1 MAENILKKLVNNSQ
15 IAIDDGVYDV
25 DVNLKKS
32 NQDFKQIITSNP
44 HATLLTEVKFSSPSL
59 GKIRTIGDPTVIAKQ
74 MIAGGSKALSVLT
87 QPHLFHG
94 SPEYFIKVR
103 QAVDVP
109 LLMKDIMIDKIQIDT
124 AKKIGAD
131 YMLVIQSLFDQ
142 KFLTDIDEF
151 IDYGHKQGLNVLLE
165 VHTKE
170 EFQNA
175 LKTEADII
183 GINNRNLDTLD
194 IDLNTTE
201 LVLSGYDNS
210 RIILSESG
218 INTSEDIQYLKK
230 CGADAFLIGSSI
242 MKSDNIDRASK
253 EIGELIL
260 KYPKNGKFGEFGGQ
274 YIPETLGPC
283 N

>member
-15 IAIDDGVYDV
+15 MAIDDGVYDV
-25 DVNLKKS
+25 NVNLQKS
-32 NQDFKQIITSNP
+32 DKDFKQIITSNP

-59 GKIRTIGDPTVIAKQ
+59 GKIRTIGDPSNIAKQ

-87 QPHLFHG
+87 QPHLFNG

-103 QAVDVP
+103 KAVDVP
-109 LLMKDIMIDKIQIDT
+109 LLMKDIMIDKIQIDA

-142 KFLTDIDEF
+142 NFLTDIDEF
-151 IDYGHKQGLNVLLE
+151 IDYGHKQGLNILLE

-175 LKTEADII
+175 LKTKADII
-183 GINNRNLDTLD
+183 GINNRNLDTLE
-194 IDLNTTE
+194 IDLKTTE
-201 LVLSGYDNS
+201 LVLSDYDDS
-210 RIILSESG
+210 RLILSESG
-218 INTSEDIQYLKK
+218 ISTSEDIRYLKK

-242 MKSDNIDRASK
+242 MKSDNIEEQVRKLVNS
-253 EIGELIL
+253 
-260 KYPKNGKFGEFGGQ
+260 Y
-274 YIPETLGPC
+274 
-283 N
+283 

>member
-32 NQDFKQIITSNP
+32 DQDFKQIITSNP
-44 HATLLTEVKFSSPSL
+44 HATLLTEVKFASPSL
-59 GKIRTIGDPTVIAKQ
+59 GKIRTIGDPAIIAKQ
-74 MIAGGSKALSVLT
+74 MIAGGSKALSILT
-87 QPHLFHG
+87 QPHLFNG

-131 YMLVIQSLFDQ
+131 YMLVIQSLFD
-142 KFLTDIDEF
+142 KKLLTDIDEF
-151 IDYGHKQGLNVLLE
+151 IGYGHKQGLNILLE
-165 VHTKE
+165 VHTRE

-183 GINNRNLDTLD
+183 GINNRNLDTLE
-194 IDLNTTE
+194 IDLKTTE
-201 LVLSGYDNS
+201 LVLSGYDDS
-210 RIILSESG
+210 RLILSESG
-218 INTSEDIQYLKK
+218 INTSDDIRYLKK
-230 CGADAFLIGSSI
+230 SGASAFLIGSSI
-242 MKSDNIDRASK
+242 MKSDNIEEQVRKLVNS
-253 EIGELIL
+253 I
-260 KYPKNGKFGEFGGQ
+260 
-274 YIPETLGPC
+274 
-283 N
+283 

>member
-15 IAIDDGVYDV
+15 IAIDEGVYDV
-25 DVNLKKS
+25 NVNLKKS
-32 NQDFKQIITSNP
+32 TQDFKQTIKTNP
-44 HATLLTEVKFSSPSL
+44 HATLLTEIKFSSPSL
-59 GKIRTIGDPTVIAKQ
+59 GKIRTISDPVSIAKQ
-74 MIAGGSKALSVLT
+74 MIQGGSKALSVLT
-87 QPHLFHG
+87 QPHLFNG
-94 SPEYFIKVR
+94 SPQYFIKVR
-103 QAVDVP
+103 QSVDVP

-142 KFLTDIDEF
+142 KILTDIDDF

-165 VHTKE
+165 VHTRE

-183 GINNRNLDTLD
+183 GINNRNLDTLE
-194 IDLNTTE
+194 IDLKTTE
-201 LVLSGYDNS
+201 LVLSGYDKS

-218 INTSEDIQYLKK
+218 INTTADIQYLKN

-242 MKSDNIDRASK
+242 MKSDNIIEQVNKLVRS
-253 EIGELIL
+253 
-260 KYPKNGKFGEFGGQ
+260 Y
-274 YIPETLGPC
+274 
-283 N
+283 